1 MFETFTMRA
10 RQVVFAA
17 RIKAGQRGAPMMD
30 VGDLLLGML
39 IEDQGM
45 MASVL
50 PSIMTEGQGAT
61 SLLPLP
67 AQTPFFPLGAAN
79 ELLYRIEKL
88 LPQSKPIAQT
98 VEIPLSPDLKRVFDG
113 ANDVQSMFQH
123 KEIEPLHLLAA
134 VLTEESSRYVK
145 LLQEVAITKELVL
158 QRLNAP

>member
-1 MFETFTMRA
+1 MFETFSMRA

-17 RIKAGQRGAPMMD
+17 RMKAGQRGAPMMD

-61 SLLPLP
+61 SLVPLP

-79 ELLYRIEKL
+79 ELLNRIEKL

-98 VEIPLSPDLKRVFDG
+98 VEIPISPDLKRVFDG
-113 ANDVQSMFQH
+113 AKDVQSM
-123 KEIEPLHLLAA
+123 
-134 VLTEESSRYVK
+134 
-145 LLQEVAITKELVL
+145 LQ
-158 QRLNAP
+158 

>member
-1 MFETFTMRA
+1 MFETFSMRA

-17 RIKAGQRGAPMMD
+17 RMKAGQRGAAMME

-50 PSIMTEGQGAT
+50 PSIMAEGRGAT
-61 SLLPLP
+61 SLVPLP
-67 AQTPFFPLGAAN
+67 APMPFFPLGAAD
-79 ELLYRIEKL
+79 ELLNRIDKL

-98 VEIPLSPDLKRVFDG
+98 VEIPLSPDLKRVFERAKDM
-113 ANDVQSMFQH
+113 QSMSQH

-145 LLQEVAITKELVL
+145 LLQEVAINKELVL